1 MKKFAFGISAACGRD
16 SSTFRGVCLFS
27 ALILSIACGSL
38 ARADSKSAAEF
49 MLKICS
55 EAMDDFAKVTAV
67 ARDDL
72 WVEAAVPTIQKY
84 ETSKSAWT
92 VTQGD
97 QKFFVL
103 IWVSLIGEE
112 VKLPPLKA
120 CAVNFPGNDVN
131 RDEFFNFASSSL
143 DLEFAMETKFPRF
156 RTEGYELKSCRPKK
170 IVLSIMSD
178 NNGTV
183 RMAMMQEMHIFA
195 IPRRPAP
202 GAPPGVTVPSASPEV
217 TIPTSRPQTAIQQAC
232 SEQATARGLHGEER
246 REFRAECKKKLAM
259 H

>member
-1 MKKFAFGISAACGRD
+1 MKKFAFGISAACGRA
-16 SSTFRGVCLFS
+16 SITFCSVCLFS
-27 ALILSIACGSL
+27 ALILSIACGSP
-38 ARADSKSAAEF
+38 AHADSKSAAEF

-55 EAMDDFAKVTAV
+55 DAMDDLAKVTAV

-120 CAVNFPGNDVN
+120 CAVNFPVNDVN

-143 DLEFAMETKFPRF
+143 DLEFAMETKFPQF
-156 RTEGYELKSCRPKK
+156 HTEAYELKKYRPKK
-170 IVLSIMSD
+170 ILLSIVSR
-178 NNGTV
+178 NNGTMM
-183 RMAMMQEMHIFA
+183 MAMMQEMHIFA
-195 IPRRPAP
+195 LPRRPATD
-202 GAPPGVTVPSASPEV
+202 APPGDVGDDAVGDAAPAAAQGATLPGNVVPVPIAPPTASP
-217 TIPTSRPQTAIQQAC
+217 PPS
-232 SEQATARGLHGEER
+232 
-246 REFRAECKKKLAM
+246 
-259 H
+259 

>member
-16 SSTFRGVCLFS
+16 SSTFRGACLFS
-27 ALILSIACGSL
+27 ALILSIACVSP
-38 ARADSKSAAEF
+38 AHADSKSAAEF

-67 ARDDL
+67 ARDNL
-72 WVEAAVPTIQKY
+72 WVEAAVPTMY

-112 VKLPPLKA
+112 AKLSPVKV

-143 DLEFAMETKFPRF
+143 DLEFASEMHTPQF
-156 RTEGYELKSCRPKK
+156 RTESYELKSYRPKK
-170 IVLSIMSD
+170 IHLSITS
-178 NNGTV
+178 NSSGSV
-183 RMAMMQEMHIFA
+183 RIAMMQEMHIFA
-195 IPRRPAP
+195 LPRRPAP
-202 GAPPGVTVPSASPEV
+202 DAPLDVTVPSASPEV
-217 TIPTSRPQTAIQQAC
+217 TIPTTRPQTAIQQAW
-232 SEQATARGLHGEER
+232 SEQATTRGLHGEER
-246 REFRAECKKKLAM
+246 RDFRTECKKKLEM

>member
-1 MKKFAFGISAACGRD
+1 MKKFAFGTSATCAQD
-16 SSTFRGVCLFS
+16 SITFRSVCFFS
-27 ALILSIACGSL
+27 ALILSIVCGSP

-72 WVEAAVPTIQKY
+72 WVEATVPAIKYQK
-84 ETSKSAWT
+84 SRSAWT

-97 QKFFVL
+97 QKFFVS

-112 VKLPPLKA
+112 LKLPPLKA
-120 CAVNFPGNDVN
+120 CAMNFPGDDVN
-131 RDEFFNFASSSL
+131 RDDFFNFASSSL
-143 DLEFAMETKFPRF
+143 DLEFAMETKFPQF
-156 RTEGYELKSCRPKK
+156 RTEAYELKSYRPKK
-170 IVLSIMSD
+170 IVLSIMWR

-183 RMAMMQEMHIFA
+183 MMAMMQEMHIFA
-195 IPRRPAP
+195 LPRRPAP
-202 GAPPGVTVPSASPEV
+202 DAPPGVTVPSASPEV

-232 SEQATARGLHGEER
+232 SEQATARGLHGDER
-246 REFRAECKKKLAM
+246 RDFRTECKKKLEM